1 MRSECQARPTL
12 EATSPPKYSDMPSAD
27 AILQSSDLV
36 NFRVH
41 KSALIASSPL
51 FGDMFSLPQPPDGAA
66 PDGLPVVHLS
76 EDAEVLNSL
85 ISMLYSVAP
94 EIPHSSDNI
103 LDLLAAAAK
112 YDMDAAQSSIRAEI
126 SRRELLSSTGAGV
139 FRVYAVACN
148 KGLIPE
154 ADAAARLTL
163 GYPLTFDSLGN
174 ALRLF
179 EGWALRDLAEFRL
192 RSIHGLCSNWNL
204 FLDCVVGPSKIWV
217 GCPTESVDHNN
228 RRLPTWLRD
237 CHQLPLRLTN
247 PSGWNHWIG
256 FGVTP
261 ADSSRFTKTIPTSME
276 LYDEYLKAL
285 QSHVKKNDCN
295 FCMKVHILEGEQFYA
310 KMKDVLAQAWNVP
323 ISVSGER
330 TTSPKTAC
338 NL

>member
-1 MRSECQARPTL
+1 MRSECQARPTR

-27 AILQSSDLV
+27 VILQSSDLV
-36 NFRVH
+36 HFRVH
-41 KSALIASSPL
+41 KSALIASSPF
-51 FGDMFSLPQPPDGAA
+51 FGDMFSLPQPPDDAA

-103 LDLLAAAAK
+103 LALLAAAAK
-112 YDMDAAQSSIRAEI
+112 YDMGAAQSSIRAEVC
-126 SRRELLSSTGAGV
+126 RKGLLSSTAAGV

-148 KGLIPE
+148 KGLLPE
-154 ADAAARLTL
+154 AEAAARLTL
-163 GYPLTFDSLGN
+163 GYPLTFESLGD
-174 ALRLF
+174 ALRSF

-192 RSIHGLCSNWNL
+192 RSIHDLCSNWNS

-217 GCPTESVDHNN
+217 GCPAESIDHNN
-228 RRLPTWLRD
+228 RRLPTWLHD
-237 CHQLPLRLTN
+237 CLQLGLTKPSDWNPWVRLK
-247 PSGWNHWIG
+247 
-256 FGVTP
+256 P
-261 ADSSRFTKTIPTSME
+261 ADSGQFTETLPTSVE

-295 FCMKVHILEGEQFYA
+295 FCMKVHILEGEKFYA
-310 KMKDVLAQAWNVP
+310 EMKDVLAQAWNVP
-323 ISVSGER
+323 IWVSGER
-330 TTSPKTAC
+330 TRTSKTVC